1 MRFFIVL
8 GTWWRSGSH
17 NSWIMGLT
25 LSAQFGIWINIA
37 LLIIGVFKFLATIV
51 PLTLTNH
58 FDKKICIIS
67 LIGSIFLMIYG
78 GLNMIIG
85 ILKMCEVIENYN
97 YFTTFG
103 QAFVDPLFLFGE
115 SDML

>member
-1 MRFFIVL
+1 M
-8 GTWWRSGSH
+8 
-17 NSWIMGLT
+17 
-25 LSAQFGIWINIA
+25 
-37 LLIIGVFKFLATIV
+37 

-103 QAFVDPLFLFGE
+103 QAFVWDPLFLLWGIGLFGYV
-115 SDML
+115 MKVKQNR